1 MNVADACAYL
11 DLELA
16 QAGDPDVVRR
26 AYAARVKVDHPDHGG
41 AGSLLAT
48 LKAARDTLLCQ
59 YAVSPCKSCRG
70 VGKVRSRFGVQ
81 DCMACGGSG
90 DQP

>member
-1 MNVADACAYL
+1 MKVADACAYL

-16 QAGDPDVVRR
+16 QAGDHDTVRR

-41 AGSLLAT
+41 TGSLLAT
-48 LKAARDTLLCQ
+48 LKAARDTLLCHS
-59 YAVSPCKSCRG
+59 AISPCKLCRG
-70 VGKVRSRFGVQ
+70 VGKVRSRFGAQ
-81 DCMACGGSG
+81 RCTACGGSG